1 MMPKRKTREE
11 VRDNSPNVNNIT
23 QMIKRRK
30 IISDDDSDNDNDSE
44 LSHSDSEL
52 DELEDYNVLDE
63 WKNGLSPKDV
73 DKYQKMLD
81 ELNTDV
87 VLNRDRHIILE
98 ILDSNLDNKHKKD
111 FINGY
116 QFLLQTADESDNEL
130 IQFEEIVRRTI
141 SANNKIPKH
150 IVDECNKIEEEL
162 NKSANQLDIQTA
174 DLPLRYQILKSNL
187 PDYHKRILLN
197 KEHEMEE
204 MEASNPET
212 YKLSETIKVVLDLP
226 FVSSKNSLTINN
238 QTTSN
243 NPYEINQLLTNVK
256 KNLDK
261 RIYGLNRVK
270 EKVINIVAARLSSP
284 KCFGNII
291 ILKGNPGVGK
301 TEIVKVISE
310 ELKIGME
317 IIPLGGLKNAEQ
329 LGGLG
334 SAYIGSSPGLLIK
347 AIRKM
352 KQKDGIILFDEVDKI
367 AEDSKE
373 IYGLLTHILD
383 TTQNNRYYDGYLG
396 DLWYDL
402 SEIWFFLTAN
412 NVKLIDPIVLNRA
425 TVIDVESPTAEEKVH
440 IGIKFLLPKLL
451 NKVGM
456 KEGDIIIGE
465 ETMRH
470 IIKKGKHDPGVRTL
484 LHDLDNIIQKIN
496 TMRIAML
503 PDGTY
508 GELKIPTLPRFKG
521 IPLTL
526 TTNDIDLLFENFDP
540 KETGY
545 LSMYS

>member
-1 MMPKRKTREE
+1 MPKRKLKN
-11 VRDNSPNVNNIT
+11 NSDDSSTNVNNIT

-30 IISDDDSDNDNDSE
+30 IIIDDSEDSP
-44 LSHSDSEL
+44 SDSDFNEESDL
-52 DELEDYNVLDE
+52 DDINNYNIFDE
-63 WKNGLSPKDV
+63 WQEGLCKQDI
-73 DKYQKMLD
+73 DKYQKMLN
-81 ELNTDV
+81 ELNTDIV
-87 VLNRDRHIILE
+87 VNRDRHIILE
-98 ILDSNLDNKHKKD
+98 ILDSNLDNKRKKD

-116 QFLLQTADESDNEL
+116 QFLLQTSNESDNDL
-130 IQFEEIVRRTI
+130 ISFEEIVRRTI
-141 SANNKIPKH
+141 STNNKIPKY

-162 NKSANQLDIQTA
+162 NKSIDPNDIQIA

-187 PDYHKRILLN
+187 PDYHKRILLT
-197 KEHEMEE
+197 KEREIEE
-204 MEASNPET
+204 MDTSNPEV

-226 FVSSKNSLTINN
+226 FVSSKSQQLLNNNVNNIFNSF
-238 QTTSN
+238 
-243 NPYEINQLLTNVK
+243 EINQLLTNIK
-256 KNLDK
+256 KNLDD

-367 AEDSKE
+367 AEDGKE

-412 NVKLIDPIVLNRA
+412 NIKLIDPIVLNRA

-456 KEGDIIIGE
+456 KYGDIIISE
-465 ETMRH
+465 EIMRH
-470 IIKKGKHDPGVRTL
+470 IIKKGKYDPGVRTL

-496 TMRIAML
+496 TMRVAML
-503 PDGTY
+503 PDGTF
-508 GELKIPTLPRFKG
+508 GELKISVLPHFMG

-526 TTNDIDLLFENFDP
+526 TTKDVDILFENFDP
-540 KETGY
+540 KESGY

>member
-1 MMPKRKTREE
+1 MPKRKSR
-11 VRDNSPNVNNIT
+11 NSSPNVNNIT

-30 IISDDDSDNDNDSE
+30 IIVDDSESSE
-44 LSHSDSEL
+44 SDSEI
-52 DELEDYNVLDE
+52 DELEDYNIFDE
-63 WKNGLSPKDV
+63 WKEGLSKKDV
-73 DKYQKMLD
+73 EKYQKMLD
-81 ELNTDV
+81 NLNTDV

-98 ILDSNLDNKHKKD
+98 ILDSNLDNQRKKD

-130 IQFEEIVRRTI
+130 VQFEEIVRRTI

-150 IVDECNKIEEEL
+150 IIEECNKIEEEL
-162 NKSANQLDIQTA
+162 NKSKNQSDIQTA
-174 DLPLRYQILKSNL
+174 DLPLRYQILRSNL

-204 MEASNPET
+204 MEQSNPET

-226 FVSSKNSLTINN
+226 FVSSKNI
-238 QTTSN
+238 QTTQQLTTN
-243 NPYEINQLLTNVK
+243 NPFEINQLLTNIK

-352 KQKDGIILFDEVDKI
+352 KQKDGMILFDEVDKI
-367 AEDSKE
+367 AEDGKE

-456 KEGDIIIGE
+456 KEQDIIINE
-465 ETMRH
+465 ETMQH

-508 GELKIPTLPRFKG
+508 GELKIPVLPQFKG

-526 TTNDIDLLFENFDP
+526 TSNDIDLLFENFDP
-540 KETGY
+540 KESGY